1 MTTSVGH
8 NTPRDVFLYLLSIIT
23 LTVSA
28 VSFGIVVFQ
37 YINVYIPDI
46 ISDPYSTRSSYLST
60 MRYALAT
67 LVIVFPVL
75 IWVSRFL
82 RKDINK
88 LPEKRELKIRRW
100 LLYLTLFAATLVI
113 IGDLVALLRSFLEGE
128 LSQRFVLKVLAIL
141 FIAGSVFVHYLSEL
155 KEKGKE
161 YKWIRVFDWA
171 IIAVVLVG
179 IVAGFFVAGSP
190 VSQRLVRM
198 DERRGSDLQTIPLQ
212 IINYF

>member
-1 MTTSVGH
+1 MTISSGH

-23 LTVSA
+23 LVVSA
-28 VSFGIVVFQ
+28 VSFGVVVFQ

-46 ISDPYSTRSSYLST
+46 ISDPYSTHSSYLST

-67 LVIVFPVL
+67 LIIVFPVL
-75 IWVSRFL
+75 IWVSWFL

-88 LPEKRELKIRRW
+88 FPVKRELKIRRW
-100 LLYLTLFAATLVI
+100 LLYLTLFASTLVI

-141 FIAGSVFVHYLSEL
+141 FVAGSVFVHYLSEL

-179 IVAGFFVAGSP
+179 IVAGFFIT
-190 VSQRLVRM
+190 R
-198 DERRGSDLQTIPLQ
+198 
-212 IINYF
+212 